1 MEQDSTQWEEL
12 IESEDDDE
20 ETLEE
25 KLVDIEEGGDDD
37 LEELARKIIT
47 TPRAADELPNPNIG
61 MSFRSKGKGKGGLSG
76 NLGVQIIS
84 KLAPMLAGAPPSV
97 QGLGYM
103 AEGGYIKKAKKK
115 KKRYVR
121 GCGAAKRGFGKAN
134 YSKKMY

>member
-61 MSFRSKGKGKGGLSG
+61 MRFVGGKGKGGLSG

-103 AEGGYIKKAKKK
+103 AEGGYVKKAKKK